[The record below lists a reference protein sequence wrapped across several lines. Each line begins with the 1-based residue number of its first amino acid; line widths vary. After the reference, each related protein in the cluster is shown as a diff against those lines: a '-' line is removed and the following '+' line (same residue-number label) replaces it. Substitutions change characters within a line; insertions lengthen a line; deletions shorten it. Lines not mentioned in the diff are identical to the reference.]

1 MFKRLEEYR
10 KNLSNEELNIFNNTM
25 KLLNDNKTDFQERTK
40 NFDKELQY
48 TELENEKEKIL
59 IVLDTIR
66 VSNENYK
73 NVISEN
79 LYHSIKEMTIIFE
92 LLYNL

>member
-10 KNLSNEELNIFNNTM
+10 KNLSNEELKIFNNTM

-92 LLYNL
+92 LFYNL

>member
-92 LLYNL
+92 LFYNL

>member
-10 KNLSNEELNIFNNTM
+10 KNLSNEELKIFNNTM

-48 TELENEKEKIL
+48 TELENEKRKNF
-59 IVLDTIR
+59 DSIR
-66 VSNENYK
+66 HYS
-73 NVISEN
+73 SE
-79 LYHSIKEMTIIFE
+79 
-92 LLYNL
+92 

>member
-1 MFKRLEEYR
+1 
-10 KNLSNEELNIFNNTM
+10 M
-25 KLLNDNKTDFQERTK
+25 K
-40 NFDKELQY
+40 
-48 TELENEKEKIL
+48 KEKIL

>member
-10 KNLSNEELNIFNNTM
+10 KNLSNEELKIFNNTM

>member
-10 KNLSNEELNIFNNTM
+10 KNLSNEELKIFNNTM
-25 KLLNDNKTDFQERTK
+25 KLLNDNKTYFQERTK

-79 LYHSIKEMTIIFE
+79 LYYSIKEMTIIFE

>member
-25 KLLNDNKTDFQERTK
+25 KLLNDNKTYFQERTK

-92 LLYNL
+92 LFYNL

>member
-10 KNLSNEELNIFNNTM
+10 KNLSNEELKIFNNTM
-25 KLLNDNKTDFQERTK
+25 KLLNDNKTDFKERTK

-48 TELENEKEKIL
+48 TEIENEKEKIL

-79 LYHSIKEMTIIFE
+79 LYYSIKEMTIIFE

>member
-25 KLLNDNKTDFQERTK
+25 KLLNDNKTDFKERTK

-48 TELENEKEKIL
+48 TEIENEKEKIL

>member
-25 KLLNDNKTDFQERTK
+25 KLLNDNKTDFKERTK